1 MKIKTKRG
9 IYNVTEDD
17 NVTVATSVTDSED
30 YYIFYSFDN
39 PITKGEIIKY
49 INDDFENNQ

>member
-1 MKIKTKRG
+1 MEIKTKRG

>member
-30 YYIFYSFDN
+30 FYSFDN